1 MPSVLIADDH
11 AVLRAGLRRFL
22 RADPTINEIG
32 ESQTGAAALE
42 ALGAA
47 HWDLVILDI
56 GRPEDP
62 DPGVALIRQVRA
74 AHPTTRV
81 LALSSYNGRTHAL
94 AALHAGAGG
103 FLATM
108 SAADDLQNAVRTV
121 CAGRRYVTRDFGDLL
136 ARSADA
142 PEDGAEPERLSRRE
156 RQILI
161 ELARGRP
168 IARIAE
174 ELGLSAKTISTYRA
188 RLQAK
193 LGVRSNTE
201 LTAYALRNG
210 LID

>member
-1 MPSVLIADDH
+1 MPAAGPGQPEEGKPMPSVLIADDH

-22 RADPTINEIG
+22 RADPMVNEIG

-42 ALGAA
+42 ALNAA

-56 GRPEDP
+56 GRPE

-81 LALSSYNGRTHAL
+81 LALSAYNGRTHAL

-121 CAGRRYVTRDFGDLL
+121 CAGRRYVTRDFGDLV
-136 ARSADA
+136 ARAVDSA
-142 PEDGAEPERLSRRE
+142 EDGAEPERLSRRE

-168 IARIAE
+168 I
-174 ELGLSAKTISTYRA
+174 
-188 RLQAK
+188 
-193 LGVRSNTE
+193 
-201 LTAYALRNG
+201 
-210 LID
+210 

>member
-22 RADPTINEIG
+22 RADPTVHAIG
-32 ESQTGAAALE
+32 ESQAGSAALA
-42 ALGAA
+42 ALSAG
-47 HWDLVILDI
+47 HWDLIILDI
-56 GRPEDP
+56 GRPEDQ
-62 DPGVALIRQVRA
+62 GVALIRQVRA

-81 LALSSYNGRTHAL
+81 LALSAYNGRTHAL

-103 FLATM
+103 FLARM
-108 SAADDLQNAVRTV
+108 SAADDLQTAVRTV
-121 CAGRRYVTRDFGDLL
+121 CAGRRYVTRAFSDLVT
-136 ARSADA
+136 RSADK
-142 PEDGAEPERLSRRE
+142 PETGAAPERLSRRE

-174 ELGLSAKTISTYRA
+174 DLGLSTKTISTYRT
-188 RLQAK
+188 RLLLK
-193 LGVRSNTE
+193 LGVRGNAE

>member
-22 RADPTINEIG
+22 RADPTVNEIG

-47 HWDLVILDI
+47 HWDLIILDI
-56 GRPEDP
+56 GRPE

-81 LALSSYNGRTHAL
+81 LALSAYNGRTHAL

-103 FLATM
+103 FLARM
-108 SAADDLQNAVRTV
+108 SAADDLQTAVRTV
-121 CAGRRYVTRDFGDLL
+121 CAGRRYVTPDFSDLV
-136 ARSADA
+136 ARSDRSG
-142 PEDGAEPERLSRRE
+142 DGAAPERLSRRE

-161 ELARGRP
+161 ELARGRA

-174 ELGLSAKTISTYRA
+174 DLGLSAKTISTYRS
-188 RLQAK
+188 RLLSK